1 MARHTFTRELRL
13 LTPAHFKNVF
23 DNPVRA
29 ASSHLTLLAKPNEL
43 GHPRLGLA
51 VPKKALKRA
60 VWRNRVK
67 RVAREAFRLKQHQLP
82 SVDIV
87 VIAKR
92 GIGEIPNDELFELL
106 DRLWRTLSRRCNDS
120 A

>member
-1 MARHTFTRELRL
+1 MARHAFTRELRL

-29 ASSHLTLLAKPNEL
+29 ASPHLTLLAKPNEL

-67 RVAREAFRLKQHQLP
+67 RVVRESFRLRQHQLP
-82 SVDIV
+82 AIDIV
-87 VIAKR
+87 VVAKK
-92 GIGEIPNDELFELL
+92 GIGDVPNDELFEQIG
-106 DRLWRTLSRRCNDS
+106 R
-120 A
+120 AHV

>member
-1 MARHTFTRELRL
+1 MARHAFSRELRL
-13 LTPAHFKNVF
+13 LTPAQFKNVF

-29 ASSHLTLLAKPNEL
+29 ASPHLTLLAKPNGLE
-43 GHPRLGLA
+43 HPRLGLA

-67 RVAREAFRLKQHQLP
+67 RVARESFRLKQHKLP

-87 VIAKR
+87 VIAKK
-92 GIGEIPNDELFELL
+92 GIGDVPNDELFELME
-106 DRLWRTLSRRCNDS
+106 RLWRTLSRRCKDS

>member
-1 MARHTFTRELRL
+1 M

-29 ASSHLTLLAKPNEL
+29 ASPHITLLAKPNEL

-82 SVDIV
+82 NVDIV
-87 VIAKR
+87 VIAKK
-92 GIGEIPNDELFELL
+92 GVGEVPNDELFELL